1 MIFMYINDFFID
13 GANVQLFY
21 MVTYKFYSDVKKQRL
36 RVTCSRL
43 EDCSSKKGHALFIL
57 LWVHFELNL
66 CTS

>member
-1 MIFMYINDFFID
+1 MYINDFFID

-43 EDCSSKKGHALFIL
+43 EDCSGK
-57 LWVHFELNL
+57 
-66 CTS
+66 

>member
-36 RVTCSRL
+36 
-43 EDCSSKKGHALFIL
+43 
-57 LWVHFELNL
+57 
-66 CTS
+66 